1 MRRKRLTVNPFD
13 AAAVASMRLAS
24 LGLMAVDPSRERAE
38 EARRMIVE
46 KPVAALEGVIAWQ
59 RALLAMM
66 FAPPWLWPTP
76 AGAVNRLARAAAT
89 PAARRVRANARR
101 LRKKPPG

>member
-13 AAAVASMRLAS
+13 VAAVASMRLAS

-59 RALLAMM
+59 RALFGMM
-66 FAPPWLWPTP
+66 LAPPWLWPTP
-76 AGAVNRLARAAAT
+76 EGAVHRLARAAAT